1 MLYNSFVN
9 EKEVEM
15 KKISEIE
22 CLRNNI
28 KVYEERENIGYRRM
42 IKFTEYLEKQGLNTK
57 EINKIMQL
65 EGENYY
71 IQQID

>member
-1 MLYNSFVN
+1 MKNWTK
-9 EKEVEM
+9 KEL
-15 KKISEIE
+15 ISEIE
-22 CLRNNI
+22 CLRSNI

-42 IKFTEYLEKQGLNTK
+42 VKFTEYLEKQGLNTK
-57 EINKIMQL
+57 EINEIMQL

>member
-1 MLYNSFVN
+1 MKNWTK
-9 EKEVEM
+9 KEL
-15 KKISEIE
+15 ISEIE

-42 IKFTEYLEKQGLNTK
+42 VKFTEYLEKQGLNTK
-57 EINKIMQL
+57 EINEIMQL

>member
-1 MLYNSFVN
+1 MKNWTK
-9 EKEVEM
+9 KEL
-15 KKISEIE
+15 ISEIE

-28 KVYEERENIGYRRM
+28 KVFEERENIGYRRM
-42 IKFTEYLEKQGLNTK
+42 VKFTEYLEKQGLNTK
-57 EINKIMQL
+57 QINEIMQL

>member
-1 MLYNSFVN
+1 MKNWTK
-9 EKEVEM
+9 KEL
-15 KKISEIE
+15 ISEIE

-28 KVYEERENIGYRRM
+28 KVYAERENIGYRRM

-57 EINKIMQL
+57 EINEIMQL

>member
-1 MLYNSFVN
+1 MKNWTK
-9 EKEVEM
+9 KEL
-15 KKISEIE
+15 ISEIE

>member
-1 MLYNSFVN
+1 MKNWTK
-9 EKEVEM
+9 KEL
-15 KKISEIE
+15 ISEME

-57 EINKIMQL
+57 EINEIMQL

>member
-1 MLYNSFVN
+1 MKNWTK
-9 EKEVEM
+9 KEL
-15 KKISEIE
+15 ISEIE

-42 IKFTEYLEKQGLNTK
+42 VKFTEYLEKQGLNTK
-57 EINKIMQL
+57 QINEIMQL
-65 EGENYY
+65 EWENYY

>member
-1 MLYNSFVN
+1 MKNWTK
-9 EKEVEM
+9 KEL
-15 KKISEIE
+15 ISEIE

-28 KVYEERENIGYRRM
+28 KIYEERENIGYRRM
-42 IKFTEYLEKQGLNTK
+42 VKFTEYLEKQGLNTK
-57 EINKIMQL
+57 QINEIMQL

>member
-1 MLYNSFVN
+1 MKNWTK
-9 EKEVEM
+9 KEL
-15 KKISEIE
+15 ISEIE

-57 EINKIMQL
+57 EINEIMQL

>member
-1 MLYNSFVN
+1 MKNWTK
-9 EKEVEM
+9 KEL
-15 KKISEIE
+15 ISEIE

-42 IKFTEYLEKQGLNTK
+42 VKFTEYLEKQGLNTK
-57 EINKIMQL
+57 QINEIMQL

>member
-1 MLYNSFVN
+1 
-9 EKEVEM
+9 M
-15 KKISEIE
+15 KNWTKKKLISEIE

-42 IKFTEYLEKQGLNTK
+42 VKFTEYLEKQGLNTK
-57 EINKIMQL
+57 QINEIMQL

>member
-1 MLYNSFVN
+1 MKNWTK
-9 EKEVEM
+9 KEL
-15 KKISEIE
+15 ISEIE

-42 IKFTEYLEKQGLNTK
+42 IKFTEYLEKQALNTK
-57 EINKIMQL
+57 EINEIMQL